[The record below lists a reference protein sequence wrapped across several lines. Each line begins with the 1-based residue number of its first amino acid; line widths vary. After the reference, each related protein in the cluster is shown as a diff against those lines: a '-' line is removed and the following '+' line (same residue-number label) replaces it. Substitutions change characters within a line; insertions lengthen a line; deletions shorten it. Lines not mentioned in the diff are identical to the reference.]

1 MRANLTNLDAQGGM
15 TLKSK
20 DGISSGELSM
30 PVNSLDIFERL
41 RLKVQS
47 SMSSPA
53 AYRFAVKNIFTRW
66 FAKKRTNEVFDLMAG
81 FVNFQVLLTC
91 VRYKILDFVQQS
103 PRTFDE
109 LSQLTHLP
117 KETLDRLILSSVSLG
132 LLDKRGEG
140 SYGIG
145 KLGLPVVSY
154 SGIQAMIE
162 HNAVLYA
169 DMQDTTRLLKSRD
182 SSLMNLYW
190 PYASEESSVAPL
202 SEIHPSKQEQ
212 FSRYSELMSAS
223 QNFVIDEIL
232 GTYDFSKHQRVLDIG
247 CGKGRFVS
255 MVAQRYAHLKFDVM
269 DLPQVIS
276 LTEQQLKDAQ
286 LLSRVSLHP
295 GSFKL
300 DDLPQDLDLVTLV
313 RVAHDHSDEVV
324 ERLLRKIYLSLP
336 ANGTLLLAE
345 PMADPKGARHDAYF
359 HFYLLAMGEGRLRT
373 PEQLMAMMRAAG
385 FEHVKLLSNP
395 MPIHT
400 RILVAQKY

>member
-1 MRANLTNLDAQGGM
+1 MRANFSNLDVQGGM
-15 TLKSK
+15 TLKSSEGVSTP
-20 DGISSGELSM
+20 DLVMPTSSF
-30 PVNSLDIFERL
+30 PVLERF
-41 RLKVQS
+41 RRMIQS

-53 AYRFAVKNIFTRW
+53 AYRFAVRNIFTRW
-66 FAKKRTNEVFDLMAG
+66 FAKKRTNEVFELMAG

-91 VRYKILDFVQQS
+91 VRSKILDFVQHT
-103 PRTFDE
+103 PRSFEE
-109 LSQLTHLP
+109 LIAHTHLP
-117 KETLDRLILSSVSLG
+117 RETLDRLILSAVALG
-132 LLDKRGEG
+132 LLDKRGDD

-169 DMQDTTRLLKSRD
+169 DMQDTTRLLKSSD
-182 SSLMNLYW
+182 ASLMNHYW
-190 PYASEESSVAPL
+190 PYASQEVIAPSL
-202 SEIHPSKQEQ
+202 KDANQSKHDQ
-212 FSRYSELMSAS
+212 FVKYSELMSAS

-232 GTYDFSKHQRVLDIG
+232 STYDFSSSKRMLDIG

-255 MVAQRYAHLKFDVM
+255 TVAQRYAHLKFDVM

-276 LTEQQLKDAQ
+276 LTSQQLKDAH
-286 LLSRVSLHP
+286 LLPRVSLHP

-300 DDLPQDLDLVTLV
+300 DELPKDHDLVSLV

-324 ERLLRKIYLSLP
+324 EKLLRKIYLSLP
-336 ANGTLLLAE
+336 ARGTLLLAE
-345 PMADPKGARHDAYF
+345 PMADPNGARHDAYF

-373 PEQLMAMMRAAG
+373 PGQLTNMLKNAG
-385 FEHVKLLSNP
+385 FEVVKLLSNP

-400 RILVAQKY
+400 RILVAQKD